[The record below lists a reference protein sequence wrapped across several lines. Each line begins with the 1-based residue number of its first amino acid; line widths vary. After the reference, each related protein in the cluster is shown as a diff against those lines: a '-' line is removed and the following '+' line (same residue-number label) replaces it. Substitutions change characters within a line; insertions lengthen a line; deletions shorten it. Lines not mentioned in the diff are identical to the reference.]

1 MFGHTTYRNL
11 RYDTLTTSGNSF
23 SKWLLKEIEARGLTY
38 SDIARKGKI
47 SHARVSQ
54 VLAGE
59 PPGKRFCLAIAKALQ
74 IPAETVFR
82 EASLLPPVPE
92 NSASAEQALYQFRR
106 LTVADQE
113 RILAMM
119 RVLATLSGAEGKAEK

>member
-1 MFGHTTYRNL
+1 MFGYTTYRNL
-11 RYDTLTTSGNSF
+11 GYDALTTSGNSF
-23 SKWLLKEIEARGLTY
+23 SKWLLEEIGARGLTY

-74 IPAETVFR
+74 IPPETIFR
-82 EASLLPPVPE
+82 EAGLLPPVPE
-92 NSASAEQALYQFRR
+92 NSVSAEQALYLFRR

-113 RILAMM
+113 RILVMM
-119 RVLATLSGAEGKAEK
+119 RALAELSEAEEK

>member
-1 MFGHTTYRNL
+1 MFSHMTYHNL
-11 RYDTLTTSGNSF
+11 RHNALMTGDSLF
-23 SKWLLKEIEARGLTY
+23 SEWLLREIEARGLTY
-38 SDIARKGKI
+38 SDVARQGKI

-59 PPGKRFCLAIAKALQ
+59 LPGKRFCLAIAKALQ

-82 EASLLPPVPE
+82 EAGLLPPVPE
-92 NSASAEQALYQFRR
+92 PDAALENALYLFRR

-119 RVLATLSGAEGKAEK
+119 RALVELSEAEEK